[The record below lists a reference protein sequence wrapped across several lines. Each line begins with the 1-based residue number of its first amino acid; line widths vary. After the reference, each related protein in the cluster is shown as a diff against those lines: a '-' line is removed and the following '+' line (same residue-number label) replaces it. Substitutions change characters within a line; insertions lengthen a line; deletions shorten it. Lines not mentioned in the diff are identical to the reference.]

1 MLFRSRKYMFNQ
13 LADRFDTIF
22 RNLRG
27 LGKITDSNIQQTS
40 REIRRI
46 LLEADVNFKVTKAFV
61 GRVKDRAEGT
71 KVLKSV
77 KPGEQFIKIIH
88 DELVNLLGKDVKPL
102 ELGSK
107 KPAVI
112 LMTGLQGSGKT
123 TTCGKLGA
131 NLKKQGK
138 TVLLA
143 AADVYRPAA
152 IEQLIQVGK
161 TVDIPVYEQGT
172 GDPVVI
178 CQSAVDEA
186 KASKIDVVILDTAGR
201 LHVDG
206 EMMTE
211 IQEISEAVNPD
222 EILFIV
228 DGMTGQD
235 AVNSA
240 ESFSAALKLTG
251 IILTKLD
258 GDARGG
264 AAVSI
269 TEVTGVPIKYIGVSE
284 KPDGLELFDPKRIVD
299 RILGFGDVVTLVE
312 KAQEVVSEDEA
323 IQLQKKL
330 KNATFDLEDFKDQL
344 KQLKK
349 MGPLDQI
356 MGMMP
361 GVNQKMMKGLDLD
374 DRQLSWTEAIISSMT
389 PSERKNPTIIDGSRR
404 SRIAKG
410 SGRTIQEVNQLL
422 KQFTQMKKMMKKMG
436 SMKLPKNLKHQ
447 MMGIN

>member
-1 MLFRSRKYMFNQ
+1 MFNQ

-27 LGKITDSNIQQTS
+27 LGKITDANIQQTS
-40 REIRRI
+40 REIRRV
-46 LLEADVNFKVTKAFV
+46 LLEADVNFKVAKAFV
-61 GRVKDRAEGT
+61 SRVRDRAEGT

-88 DELVNLLGKDVKPL
+88 DELVNLLGKKAAPL
-102 ELGSK
+102 KLGSK

-112 LMTGLQGSGKT
+112 LMAGLQGSGKT
-123 TTCGKLGA
+123 TTCGKLA
-131 NLKKQGK
+131 AALKKQGK
-138 TVLLA
+138 SVLLT

-161 TVDIPVYEQGT
+161 TVDVPVYEEGT
-172 GDPVVI
+172 GDPVDI
-178 CQSAVDEA
+178 CQSAVEEA
-186 KASKIDVVILDTAGR
+186 VASKTDVVILDTAGR

-211 IQEISEAVNPD
+211 IQEIAEAINPV
-222 EILFIV
+222 ETLFVV

-240 ESFSAALKLTG
+240 KAFSAALTLTG
-251 IILTKLD
+251 TILTKLD

-269 TEVTGVPIKYIGVSE
+269 TEVTGVPIKFIGVSE
-284 KPDGLELFDPKRIVD
+284 KMDGLEVFDPKRIVD
-299 RILGFGDVVTLVE
+299 RILGFGDVVSLVE
-312 KAQEVVSEDEA
+312 KAKDLVDEDQAAKLE
-323 IQLQKKL
+323 KKL
-330 KNATFDLEDFKDQL
+330 RNATFDLEDYKDQL

-349 MGPLDQI
+349 MGPLNQI
-356 MGMMP
+356 VGMMP
-361 GVNQKMMKGLDLD
+361 GMNRKMMKGLNLD
-374 DRQLSWTEAIISSMT
+374 DRQLIWTEAIIRSMT
-389 PSERKNPTIIDGSRR
+389 PAERKDPLMINGSRR

-410 SGRTIQEVNQLL
+410 SGRSVQEVNQLL
-422 KQFTQMKKMMKKMG
+422 KQFDQMKKMMKKMG
-436 SMKLPKNLKHQ
+436 KMKLPRNMNPEML
-447 MMGIN
+447 GLN

>member
-1 MLFRSRKYMFNQ
+1 MFNQ

-40 REIRRI
+40 REIRRV
-46 LLEADVNFKVTKAFV
+46 LLEADVNFKVAKVFV
-61 GRVKDRAEGT
+61 NRVKDRAEGT
-71 KVLKSV
+71 KVLKSI
-77 KPGEQFIKIIH
+77 KPGEQFINIIH
-88 DELVNLLGKDVKPL
+88 DELVTLLGKEVKPL

-112 LMTGLQGSGKT
+112 LMAGLQGSGKT
-123 TTCGKLGA
+123 TTCGKLA
-131 NLKKQGK
+131 ALLKKQGK
-138 TVLLA
+138 SVLLT

-152 IEQLIQVGK
+152 IDQLIQVGK
-161 TVDIPVYEQGT
+161 TVGVAVYEQGA
-172 GDPVVI
+172 GNPVVI
-178 CQSAVDEA
+178 CQSAVEEA
-186 KASKIDVVILDTAGR
+186 EASKIDVVILDTAGR

-211 IQEISEAVNPD
+211 VQEIAEAVSPD
-222 EILFIV
+222 EILFVV

-240 ESFSAALKLTG
+240 EAFSAALKLTG
-251 IILTKLD
+251 TILTKLD

-284 KPDGLELFDPKRIVD
+284 KPEGLESFDPKRIVD
-299 RILGFGDVVTLVE
+299 RILGFGDVVSLVE
-312 KAQEVVSEDEA
+312 KAKEVVNEDEEVK
-323 IQLQKKL
+323 LQKKL
-330 KNATFDLEDFKDQL
+330 KNATFDLEDYRDQL
-344 KQLKK
+344 KQLKN
-349 MGPLDQI
+349 MGPLNQI

-361 GVNQKMMKGLDLD
+361 GMNRKMMKGLDLD
-374 DRQLSWTEAIISSMT
+374 DRQLSWSEAIIGSMT
-389 PSERKNPTIIDGSRR
+389 PAERKNPAIIDGSRR

-410 SGRTIQEVNQLL
+410 SGRPVQEINQLL
-422 KQFTQMKKMMKKMG
+422 KQFVQMKKMMKKMG
-436 SMKLPKNLKHQ
+436 NMKLPKNLKQQ
-447 MMGIN
+447 MMELN